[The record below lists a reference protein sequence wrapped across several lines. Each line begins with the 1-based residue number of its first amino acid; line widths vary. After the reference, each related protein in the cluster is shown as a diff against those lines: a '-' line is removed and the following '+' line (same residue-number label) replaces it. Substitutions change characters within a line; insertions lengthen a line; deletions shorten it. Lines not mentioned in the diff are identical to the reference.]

1 MDIIGYQIMNQA
13 CIPAMNP
20 TWSYFKVFLYY
31 WILFVNILLRIFTFI
46 FMRHIWYLSVVFIFL
61 CVLFFY
67 SFGIRVTLALENE
80 LGNVPS
86 SSSIFRKRLYRIDV
100 NSSLNVCYNSP
111 VTAFELGKFFYY
123 VLIHFLKQL

>member
-1 MDIIGYQIMNQA
+1 M
-13 CIPAMNP
+13 
-20 TWSYFKVFLYY
+20 
-31 WILFVNILLRIFTFI
+31 
-46 FMRHIWYLSVVFIFL
+46 SVVFLFL
-61 CVLFFY
+61 CVLSFY

-80 LGNVPS
+80 LGDVPS

-100 NSSLNVCYNSP
+100 NSSLNVCDNSP